1 MTTTLLTTDLEQA
14 REYFARTRNRVLE
27 VTKGLTDAQW
37 KFKPAPDRWSTAQNL
52 EHMVLVQERVLGP
65 VREQLSQAPPP
76 PARSDTRKIDAIIL
90 AKIPDRSVKAKA
102 PEFLEPSGE
111 WSVGATLERL
121 NRNYER
127 LSDFVDSTPDLRE
140 HVLESPPLKIVTNG
154 EFTTM
159 DAYQWALTVAAHD
172 ERHVRQ
178 IEEVKADSRYPSA
191 ASGAA
196 AMA

>member
-1 MTTTLLTTDLEQA
+1 MTTTLPITDLEQA

-37 KFKPAPDRWSTAQNL
+37 KFKPAPDRWSSAQNL
-52 EHMVLVQERVLGP
+52 EHMVIVQERVLGP

-76 PARSDTRKIDAIIL
+76 PAGSDSRKIDAIIL
-90 AKIPDRSVKAKA
+90 EKIPDRSVKAKA

-111 WSVGATLERL
+111 WSLGATLERL

-140 HVLESPPLKIVTNG
+140 HVLESPPLRIVTNG

-159 DAYQWALTVAAHD
+159 DAYQWALTVVAHD

-178 IEEVKADSRYPSA
+178 IEELKADPRYPSA